1 MGGKLMHARVVTS
14 QLQPG
19 KKDEWIRIARDSIV
33 PALKEQKGFKG
44 FIMLADTNSDKSIA
58 YSMWETEADLKASET
73 SGFYQ
78 EQVAKLK
85 AVLATPPA
93 RQICELTVL
102 T

>member
-1 MGGKLMHARVVTS
+1 MHARVVTS

-19 KKDEWIRIARDSIV
+19 KKDEWISIARDSIV
-33 PALKEQKGFKG
+33 PALRQQKGFKG
-44 FIMLADTNSDKSIA
+44 FVMLADTNSDSSIA

-85 AVLATPPA
+85 AVLAMPPV
-93 RQICELTVL
+93 REIHELTIL

>member
-1 MGGKLMHARVVTS
+1 MHARVVTS

-19 KKDEWIRIARDSIV
+19 KKDEWITIFRDSIV
-33 PALKEQKGFKG
+33 PALRHQKGFKG
-44 FIMLADTNSDKSIA
+44 FVTLADTDSDKCIA

-78 EQVAKLK
+78 EQIAKLRN
-85 AVLATPPA
+85 VLAVPPV
-93 RQICELTVL
+93 REIHELTSL

>member
-1 MGGKLMHARVVTS
+1 MHARVVTS

-19 KKDEWIRIARDSIV
+19 KKDEWITIARESIV
-33 PALKEQKGFKG
+33 PALRQQKGFKG
-44 FIMLADTNSDKSIA
+44 FAMLADTNSDKSIA

-78 EQVAKLK
+78 EQIAKLR
-85 AVLATPPA
+85 AVLAMPPV
-93 RQICELTVL
+93 REIYELTVL

>member
-1 MGGKLMHARVVTS
+1 MHARVVTS

-19 KKDEWIRIARDSIV
+19 KKVEWISIIRDSIV
-33 PALKEQKGFKG
+33 PALRQQKGFKG
-44 FIMLADTNSDKSIA
+44 FVMLADTDSDKSIA

-78 EQVAKLK
+78 EQVAKLRG
-85 AVLATPPA
+85 VLAAPPV
-93 RQICELTVL
+93 REIYELTVL